1 MRQVLTFGSSGPRRV
16 GAVLAGTAALVL
28 LISSTAAA
36 VSATAPALPGTL
48 RSIGSTV
55 PKNGDVNPYG
65 MALVQR
71 STGRLVAGD
80 VLVSNFNN
88 AKNLQGTGTT
98 IVEMSPTGSKT
109 LFATIDAAS
118 LPGACPGGVGL
129 TTALSVF
136 KSGWVVVGSLPSQT
150 GKGADAKAGCLIVLD
165 SSGKVVETWSGH
177 GINGPWDM
185 IATEQ
190 GSTGSLF
197 VTNVLNGTV
206 AKKGSVSRAGT
217 VVRLDLS
224 LRAGKAPLLIKS
236 TVVGSGF
243 PERTDPAALVVG
255 PTGVG
260 VGPAGQL
267 YVADTADNKI
277 NVIPHAATRTASAG
291 EGTTLTS
298 GGALNNP
305 LGLLVAPNG
314 TVLTVNAAD
323 GRMVISNPI
332 GKQIAAAMLDKSGS
346 PKGAGA
352 LFGLILAPNGVLYF
366 VDDAKNTFD
375 SFTSPKLRAL
385 TSN

>member
-1 MRQVLTFGSSGPRRV
+1 MRQCLSSPLMRVAVMIAVIFVLSSGV
-16 GAVLAGTAALVL
+16 
-28 LISSTAAA
+28 AAA
-36 VSATAPALPGTL
+36 SPGVPALPGTL
-48 RSIGSTV
+48 RSIVSTV

-65 MALVQR
+65 MALVRQSR
-71 STGRLVAGD
+71 GRLVAGD

-88 AKNLQGTGTT
+88 AKNLQGTGST
-98 IVEMSPTGSKT
+98 IVEVSPAGSKT
-109 LFATIDAAS
+109 LFATIDARS
-118 LPGACPGGVGL
+118 VPGTCPGGVGL

-136 KSGWVVVGSLPSQT
+136 KSGWVVVGSLPSTT
-150 GKGADAKAGCLIVLD
+150 GKGADAKGGCLLVLD
-165 SSGKVVETWSGH
+165 SNGKVVETWSGH

-185 IATEQ
+185 TATEH

-206 AKKGSVSRAGT
+206 AAKGAVTRQGT

-224 LRAGKAPLLIKS
+224 LQSGKPPLLTKS

-243 PERTDPAALVVG
+243 PERTDPGALVVG

-260 VGPAGQL
+260 VGSAGQV

-277 NVIPHAATRTASAG
+277 NVITHATTRTNSGG

-305 LGLLVAPNG
+305 LGLVVAPSG
-314 TVLTVNAAD
+314 GVLTVNAAD
-323 GRMVISNPI
+323 GRMVATNSA
-332 GKQIAAAMLDKSGS
+332 GKQIATAMLDSSGK

-352 LFGLILAPNGVLYF
+352 LFGLILTTKGLLFF
-366 VDDAKNTFD
+366 VDDATNTFD
-375 SFTSPKLRAL
+375 SFAPSKPGAL
-385 TSN
+385 N